1 MGRWGRYEGRRE
13 ENMQEIT
20 NPQEA
25 SAGVR
30 TVGQKREEPSVFL
43 AKWAMASGERNSV
56 R

>member
-13 ENMQEIT
+13 ENMQE
-20 NPQEA
+20 A
-25 SAGVR
+25 SAGGR